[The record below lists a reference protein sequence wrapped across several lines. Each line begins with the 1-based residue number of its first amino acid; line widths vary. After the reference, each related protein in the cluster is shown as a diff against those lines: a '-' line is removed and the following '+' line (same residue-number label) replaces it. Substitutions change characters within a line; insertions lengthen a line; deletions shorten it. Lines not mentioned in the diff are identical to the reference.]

1 MENGKEKKKNK
12 QKKRYNITLIN
23 GQCEFRELT
32 LRKFELNELW
42 VFSLSL
48 FNFVEYPKALI
59 LKLTTGVP
67 VPLFCIL
74 FRKVSFKL
82 ENYQFVDV
90 SMNEQQADDI
100 FHRLTK
106 CVLTMERI
114 KSSSLN
120 DRSEFCP
127 FTSEIGNWP
136 QIFSP
141 LRKEKKENLINLYT
155 RIPFSI
161 FYSSR
166 PCSPI
171 LTNILN
177 IIFVTTKIFMSQ
189 FYDNIA
195 SSHRREKWKIFRH
208 LFLSYIISTYY
219 LSTWRG
225 EKREELHHENVTLH
239 LELPLDEVISR
250 PSENVQRMQWS
261 SLKTIETAGV
271 ESDARVSFP
280 L

>member
-1 MENGKEKKKNK
+1 
-12 QKKRYNITLIN
+12 
-23 GQCEFRELT
+23 
-32 LRKFELNELW
+32 
-42 VFSLSL
+42 
-48 FNFVEYPKALI
+48 
-59 LKLTTGVP
+59 
-67 VPLFCIL
+67 
-74 FRKVSFKL
+74 
-82 ENYQFVDV
+82 
-90 SMNEQQADDI
+90 MNEQQADDI